1 MKEVV
6 KKKETR
12 QSYKVERSPVIFE
25 TSLEEFVFFCT
36 SLSIGR
42 HIGLR
47 EVDLG
52 VVEVRGMSKRLDG

>member
-6 KKKETR
+6 KKKETK

-47 EVDLG
+47 EFDLG
-52 VVEVRGMSKRLDG
+52 VV